1 MPKPKQTLPEP
12 SLGEEILEGLGLNE
26 PDEQPVNEPDVASR
40 FWNWLS
46 WIAIWTIVIAPWA
59 VIVWLFA
66 IKQVLTVSVNKPE
79 SDSPKIP
86 L

>member
-26 PDEQPVNEPDVASR
+26 PDEQSEIAPDAATQ
-40 FWNWLS
+40 FWDWLS
-46 WIAIWTIVIAPWA
+46 WIATWTVVILPWA

-66 IKQVLTVSVNKPE
+66 IKRVLTVAVNKPE
-79 SDSPKIP
+79 SVASK
-86 L
+86 